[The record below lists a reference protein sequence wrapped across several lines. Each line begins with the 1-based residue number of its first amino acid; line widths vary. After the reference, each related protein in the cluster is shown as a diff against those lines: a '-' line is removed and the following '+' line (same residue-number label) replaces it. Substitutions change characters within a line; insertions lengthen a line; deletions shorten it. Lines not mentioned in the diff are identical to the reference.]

1 MSVTGSAK
9 KNSRSSAANSKKTVV
24 RQSWAVCVDNSS
36 YEVSLERGKIY
47 RVLPDRQAAADG
59 LIRVIDESEE
69 DYLFPSNRFMPIQV
83 SSGLAQALVGKRR
96 NGKTGNSNPRTVRS
110 AKT

>member
-1 MSVTGSAK
+1 MSATGSAK
-9 KNSRSSAANSKKTVV
+9 KSSRSNAAGSKKAVV

-69 DYLFPSNRFMPIQV
+69 DYLFPMKRFMPVQL
-83 SSGLAQALVGKRR
+83 STDLAQALAGKRQ
-96 NGKTGNSNPRTVRS
+96 NGKTRRS